1 MGRGSD
7 QATNAATTAANTSAA
22 LEGNAGN
29 LYSGLVPQLQAEAAH
44 PSGIA
49 PTDLAAMKTGAME
62 TAGGSEAGAVG
73 QGALLAAR
81 TRNAGGADAAI
92 QGSTRDAGR
101 NLSRANLGI
110 DTANAEMK
118 EHQRQAGLGGLEH
131 LYSENLGTGVQS
143 LGQVAP
149 DVNASVNQENASWDW
164 SKDLLAPILEA
175 SSKAGAAALGGCW
188 IAEAIYGIEDPR
200 TALSRAW
207 LNGPFLQTSIGPA
220 VMWLYLR
227 IGRAVAS
234 VVRKSGI
241 LRSILKPLFDVA
253 VRRAC
258 E

>member
-1 MGRGSD
+1 MARGSD
-7 QATNAATTAANTSAA
+7 QATGAATTAANLSGS
-22 LEGNAGN
+22 LENNAGN

-92 QGSTRDAGR
+92 QGSARDAGR

-118 EHQRQAGLGGLEH
+118 EHQKQAGLGGLEH

-149 DVNASVNQENASWDW
+149 DVNADTNAYNSSFDW
-164 SKDLLAPILEA
+164 AKDILSPVLQA
-175 SSKAGAAALGGCW
+175 SGQAASGF
-188 IAEAIYGIEDPR
+188 
-200 TALSRAW
+200 LSR
-207 LNGPFLQTSIGPA
+207 
-220 VMWLYLR
+220 
-227 IGRAVAS
+227 
-234 VVRKSGI
+234 K
-241 LRSILKPLFDVA
+241 
-253 VRRAC
+253 
-258 E
+258 